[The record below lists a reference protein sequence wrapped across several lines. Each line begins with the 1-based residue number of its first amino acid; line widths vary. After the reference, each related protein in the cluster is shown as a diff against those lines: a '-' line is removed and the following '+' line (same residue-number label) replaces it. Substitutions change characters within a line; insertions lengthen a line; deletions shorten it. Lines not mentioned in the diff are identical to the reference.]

1 MDYITTGAILLVLF
15 FTLRTNYKISDYYE
29 RHKKKNASD
38 GETNKK
44 VYSNLLIKTDSLEKR
59 IVILQKML
67 KEIKEETYE
76 QSGKNLKLVQDEIAQ
91 IKSDTDI
98 IKSLFLKQSVKQD
111 IVKISDKDENTSA
124 QLDEEST
131 QEIEKSNINLGF
143 DEKIKEKL
151 SHMDA
156 NEIWLLKQIV
166 EKEPESWHSIG
177 DFDYESSTA
186 QFQIP
191 KMSRKLI
198 VDGLPILKIKNVSD
212 KMLIKWGEGLTSEKK
227 STILEEI
234 RGEGHV
240 IV

>member
-38 GETNKK
+38 GETIKK
-44 VYSNLLIKTDSLEKR
+44 VYSNLLEKTDSLEKR
-59 IVILQKML
+59 MVILHKLL
-67 KEIKEETYE
+67 KDNNEKTDE
-76 QSGKNLKLVQDEIAQ
+76 QARTNLKSVQCELNQ
-91 IKSDTDI
+91 IIRDIDI
-98 IKSLFLKQSVKQD
+98 IKSFFLKQSVKSGDIAKRNQD
-111 IVKISDKDENTSA
+111 EKTNINT
-124 QLDEEST
+124 
-131 QEIEKSNINLGF
+131 IEKSTREVKKNIIHNEF
-143 DEKIKEKL
+143 SEKIKEKL
-151 SHMDA
+151 SHMDT
-156 NEIWLLKQIV
+156 NEIWVLKQIV
-166 EKEPESWHSIG
+166 EKEPESWHNVG
-177 DFDYESSTA
+177 DFDYESSNA

-212 KMLIKWGEGLTSEKK
+212 KMIIKWGEGFTIEKK
-227 STILEEI
+227 NTIQNEL